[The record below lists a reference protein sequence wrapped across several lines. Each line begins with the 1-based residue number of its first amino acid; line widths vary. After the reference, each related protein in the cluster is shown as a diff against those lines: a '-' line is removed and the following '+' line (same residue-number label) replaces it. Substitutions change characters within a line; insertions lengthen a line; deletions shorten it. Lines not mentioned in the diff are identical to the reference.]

1 MTGEQIEENQPEED
15 YFNKKIKVGD
25 TVKPISQGLWL
36 ADVPVNGDYYQ
47 KRNNACV
54 FKGEGKVLKIH
65 KVIIDYDEWCE
76 QDRINEIGDFYSVG
90 KLESRDFLSEFDAGI
105 GWGGGITKVK
115 EQIKEV
121 DN

>member
-90 KLESRDFLSEFDAGI
+90 KLESRDFLIECDAGI